1 MDWIFDFKNCEA
13 APKRA
18 KFTFIV
24 IAVIAALLIMSGI
37 KQSGDVIMTILYM
50 GLAAA
55 SGFGVYQSFVKC
67 ET

>member
-1 MDWIFDFKNCEA
+1 MDVIFDMKNCDA

-18 KFTFIV
+18 KITFIV
-24 IAVIAALLIMSGI
+24 IAIVSVAMVIAGI
-37 KQSGDVIMTILYM
+37 QQAGDVIKTILYM
-50 GLAAA
+50 GLLAS